1 MKVKKKQEHPDS
13 LKEKLSLYRK
23 MMSGKASSHDL
34 VRLSLL
40 KNMISKEQYEDFL
53 EIEKEYGVS

>member
-1 MKVKKKQEHPDS
+1 MKVKMKQEHSDS
-13 LKEKLSLYRK
+13 LKEKLGLYRK

-40 KNMISKEQYEDFL
+40 MNMISKEQYEDFL